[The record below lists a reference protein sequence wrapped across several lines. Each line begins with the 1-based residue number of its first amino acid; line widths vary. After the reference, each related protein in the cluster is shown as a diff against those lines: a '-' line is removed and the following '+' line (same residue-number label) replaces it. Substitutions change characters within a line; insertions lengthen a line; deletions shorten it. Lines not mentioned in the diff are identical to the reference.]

1 MCEQV
6 VAAEDSVIP
15 VAPYVAHQ
23 TIAGILLK
31 VVKLITVLV
40 RCGHHV
46 HDALVCP
53 VCELI
58 DMKSDFALEFV
69 VTAYHSLVEVNL
81 ALIVVVYCDAVAG
94 ILCKEILT
102 GNG

>member
-1 MCEQV
+1 
-6 VAAEDSVIP
+6 
-15 VAPYVAHQ
+15 
-23 TIAGILLK
+23 
-31 VVKLITVLV
+31 
-40 RCGHHV
+40 
-46 HDALVCP
+46 
-53 VCELI
+53 
-58 DMKSDFALEFV
+58 MKSDFALEFV